1 MVGQDVKL
9 EVLCSIYHKFSAT
22 KKKNNNNLP
31 HIFFLILK
39 NSLFNPSES
48 FKQNFSKIKDLY
60 NLEILK
66 EIYIELNNA

>member
-9 EVLCSIYHKFSAT
+9 EALCSIYHKFSAP
-22 KKKNNNNLP
+22 KKKKITA
-31 HIFFLILK
+31 HFFLILK
-39 NSLFNPSES
+39 SSLFNPSES

>member
-1 MVGQDVKL
+1 MFNLSQIF
-9 EVLCSIYHKFSAT
+9 CSQ
-22 KKKNNNNLP
+22 KKKKITV
-31 HIFFLILK
+31 HFFLILK
-39 NSLFNPSES
+39 SSLFNPSES

>member
-1 MVGQDVKL
+1 MFNLPQIFGSQ
-9 EVLCSIYHKFSAT
+9 
-22 KKKNNNNLP
+22 KKKKKKKFTT
-31 HIFFLILK
+31 HFFLILK
-39 NSLFNPSES
+39 SSLFNPSES